1 MAAEYLLLRCRLW
14 FIEALVAGGFALRQR
29 LSSTKRQREAQ
40 GSEPVARSAA
50 AEVTKEWK
58 GGGGEGN
65 DKSLSER
72 TRREQE
78 EEEKSNKRESEK
90 E

>member
-1 MAAEYLLLRCRLW
+1 MAAEYLLFGCRLW
-14 FIEALVAGGFALRQR
+14 FIEALGCRGFALRQR

-50 AEVTKEWK
+50 AAEVTKEWK
-58 GGGGEGN
+58 GGEGN

-72 TRREQE
+72 TRRQQE
-78 EEEKSNKRESEK
+78 EEEKSNKRESER